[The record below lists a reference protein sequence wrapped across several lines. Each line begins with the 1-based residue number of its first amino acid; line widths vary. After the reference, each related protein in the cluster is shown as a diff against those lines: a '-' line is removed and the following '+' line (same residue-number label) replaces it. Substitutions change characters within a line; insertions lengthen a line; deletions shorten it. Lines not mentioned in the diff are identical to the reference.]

1 MKLAVM
7 QPYFVPYIGYW
18 QLLNTADQFVVY
30 DDVNYIKR
38 GWINRNRILE
48 EGKPLYFN
56 IPIRKASQNK
66 RINQIEVN
74 HDEKL
79 KAKNLRT
86 IELAYK
92 KAPYFGQIYPIV
104 EEIIRSEEELLS
116 EYILHSLKVICK
128 YLGIETQLR
137 RSSDIPKDNGL
148 KGQDKILEICAILGA
163 EEYYNAIGGR
173 NLYSFEAFSA
183 RNIRLG
189 FIKTDD
195 IRYRQFG
202 NEFCENL
209 SILDI
214 MMFNSVPEIRE
225 MLEQYTV
232 ITEGKGDQ

>member
-18 QLLNTADQFVVY
+18 QLLNAADQFVVY

-79 KAKNLRT
+79 KAKSLRT

-92 KAPYFGQIYPIV
+92 KAPYFGQVYPLV
-104 EEIIRSEEELLS
+104 EEILRSEEKVLS

-128 YLGIETQLR
+128 YLGIETRLL

-148 KGQDKILEICAILGA
+148 KGQDKILEICSILGA

-173 NLYSFEAFSA
+173 DLYSFEAFRA

-189 FIKTDD
+189 FIKTGD

-232 ITEGKGDQ
+232 ITEGRGDQ